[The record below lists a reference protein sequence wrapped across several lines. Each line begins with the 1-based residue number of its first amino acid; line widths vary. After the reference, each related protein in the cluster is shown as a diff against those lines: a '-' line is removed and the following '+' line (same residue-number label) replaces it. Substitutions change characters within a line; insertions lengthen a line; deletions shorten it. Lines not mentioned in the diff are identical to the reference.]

1 MHWADRQCNKAMNIA
16 ELYRLLHAHDLPCFS
31 PPSPPPNYFELLF
44 SNRLRSGT
52 ELTSHSF
59 YIYNHCN
66 LKIKAIKLHTCII
79 RPDVTIGDIPSSI
92 RVPEDIVKCWGKRV
106 N

>member
-1 MHWADRQCNKAMNIA
+1 M
-16 ELYRLLHAHDLPCFS
+16 L
-31 PPSPPPNYFELLF
+31 
-44 SNRLRSGT
+44 GT

-66 LKIKAIKLHTCII
+66 LKIKAIKIDTCII

-92 RVPEDIVKCWGKRV
+92 RVPEDIVKCGGKRI